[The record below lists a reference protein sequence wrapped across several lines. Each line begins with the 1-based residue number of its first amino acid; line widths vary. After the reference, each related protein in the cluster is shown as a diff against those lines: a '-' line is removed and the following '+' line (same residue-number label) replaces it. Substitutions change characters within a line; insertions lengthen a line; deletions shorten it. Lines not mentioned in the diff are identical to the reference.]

1 MIRRPP
7 RSTRT
12 DTLVPYTTLFRSHRL
27 EKRVVEIGEN
37 YRRHFILHLRNYR
50 ERLRRE
56 LMIPN
61 PSKRLEPLPP
71 DWPVVRRRSECDQ
84 ARGAGYCRGSMELRC
99 HNCRCRWTWSP
110 SQTRAALK

>member
-1 MIRRPP
+1 MRI
-7 RSTRT
+7 S
-12 DTLVPYTTLFRSHRL
+12 DWSSDVCSSDL
-27 EKRVVEIGEN
+27 VVEIGEN

-84 ARGAGYCRGSMELRC
+84 ARGEGYRSEERRDGKECVSTFRS
-99 HNCRCRWTWSP
+99 RWSLDH
-110 SQTRAALK
+110 LKIKQQRVIMS